1 MIISFKH
8 KFIYVKN
15 RKVGGTSLEKYLIDK
30 LIDPSIDVHT
40 GSKIDNYQSN
50 KIKMTDGQEVSG
62 HISIIDISRILKKNL
77 ENLMSEFFIF
87 SIERNPFDKVVSS
100 YHFHKKDE
108 DFLDFIKNTKFLPKD
123 WNKYA
128 LNNNIIGRVYLYE
141 EFEKLFDSLNVI
153 LSLNKNNL
161 LNFSEFKYYN
171 LKSNFRPKDT
181 PYQNYYCDES
191 KKFVESYF
199 KQEIERFNYAF

>member
-8 KFIYVKN
+8 KFIFVKN
-15 RKVGGTSLEKYLIDK
+15 RKTGGTSLEKYLIDK

-40 GSKIDNYQSN
+40 GSKIDNYPSN
-50 KIKMTDGQEVSG
+50 NIKMTDGREVSG

-108 DFLDFIKNTKFLPKD
+108 DFLDFITNTKFLPKD
-123 WNKYA
+123 WNKYT
-128 LNNNIIGRVYLYE
+128 LNNNIIGHVYLYE
-141 EFEKLFDSLNVI
+141 EFEKLFDSLNVL
-153 LSLNKNNL
+153 LSLNQNNL
-161 LNFSEFKYYN
+161 LNFSEFKSYN
-171 LKSNFRPKDT
+171 LKSNYRPKGT

-191 KKFVESYF
+191 KKFVENYF
-199 KQEIERFNYAF
+199 KQEIERFNYVF

>member
-40 GSKIDNYQSN
+40 VSKIDNYQSN

-128 LNNNIIGRVYLYE
+128 LNNNIIGHVYLYE

-161 LNFSEFKYYN
+161 LNFSEFKSYN